1 MLYHSH
7 QRSRQVKQVIKST
20 LSAETLALN
29 ESGIQ
34 SFYLK
39 QVFAE
44 IIDLSA
50 EELLIVTYTGNF
62 LNQFIPP
69 KQ

>member
-7 QRSRQVKQVIKST
+7 QRSRQVKRVIKST